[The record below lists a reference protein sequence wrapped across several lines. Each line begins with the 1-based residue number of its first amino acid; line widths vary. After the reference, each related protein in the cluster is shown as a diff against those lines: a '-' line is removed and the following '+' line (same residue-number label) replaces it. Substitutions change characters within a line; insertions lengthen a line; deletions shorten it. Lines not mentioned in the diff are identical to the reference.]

1 MDQIHRLGK
10 FRAGRIAVHLHFS
23 ELSQAYRNESFI
35 RIATDS
41 FATFVTGFE
50 GHLYKLDNDDLFFIT
65 KDVTESV
72 LEAIVD
78 RVKLLFSQEPLLE
91 TRTVTGKSR
100 FCTYYSLED
109 EYDDLLITVSE
120 LLKEAN
126 IRRGLFAS
134 TDETIPAPP
143 KPVSPDILARLES
156 SLETVDVTNLA
167 RRQTVC
173 TLVDDITPQPL
184 FEEIYVSIADLQQI
198 VAPGIDLSSNPWL
211 FRYLTQTLDQRLMLM
226 LMRDG
231 VTSSRPFSL
240 NLNVASILTPEFAR
254 FEKIITPQLRG
265 RLVIE
270 MNTLDVFSD
279 MNAFLFAKD
288 YLHDHG
294 FRLCLDGLNHHTLPY
309 YSRTQLGF
317 DLVKLNWT
325 PNALDSMLPSIM
337 PEIRNLIME
346 TGQAHTILCRC
357 DNEKAVATGQ
367 DLGIVMFQG
376 RQIDK
381 LLAAARIP
389 APSSF

>member
-120 LLKEAN
+120 LLKVAN

>member
-50 GHLYKLDNDDLFFIT
+50 GHLYKLDNDDIFFIT

-134 TDETIPAPP
+134 ADETIPAPP